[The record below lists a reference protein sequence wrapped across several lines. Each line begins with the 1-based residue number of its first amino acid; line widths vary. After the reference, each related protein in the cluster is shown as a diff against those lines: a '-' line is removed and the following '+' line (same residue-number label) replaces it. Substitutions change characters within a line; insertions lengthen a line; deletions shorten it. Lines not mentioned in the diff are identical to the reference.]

1 MRACSRAHAA
11 AAASLPPRS
20 LTRRAPLT
28 QSAEPPTVVR
38 CDEFEL
44 AWALGA
50 LASGAFH
57 NVVLSPGPG
66 SPHVPADAGAAVA
79 LLRAAPDAPI
89 FGVCLGCQALAV
101 AHGGAVGRAAEPVH
115 GRLSAVRHSGHALFA
130 GIPSGAGYRV
140 VRYHS
145 LVVDAASLPP
155 ALVPLAW
162 AEGGHAAVGL
172 EADGD
177 AGSGGSSGAVSGGST
192 IDTASGSEGGGGGGA
207 PAGALM
213 ALAHATLPHYG
224 VQYHPESVATG
235 YGARLLANFRDLTL
249 ARLGAAPGAAPP
261 PGAAP
266 RRPPALPRA
275 WAPRGGG
282 LAAAHAAAP
291 AGSLGAL
298 ARGALGL
305 FEARVLGA
313 AAGDT
318 DDTFW
323 LDSAS
328 APDRGR
334 FSFMGGRGGPLWRR
348 VRYALPPPGSVPGAP
363 GEVTV
368 ADAAG
373 GVTTETTL
381 FWPWLAAALAGPWR
395 CRVDA
400 ATAAALP
407 FDFWGGLVGYLGY
420 ELKAESGGA
429 AARAAP
435 TSAAAFLLADRLL
448 AVDHADGAVYAVALH
463 AVEGPGAGAARAE
476 AEAWVADAVAAVVA
490 LAESGRAEAAAAVA
504 AAGSGAAALLGAA
517 AAAAAEPATK
527 LPPLQFALREP
538 RPAYERNVRAC
549 LEALRAGTS
558 YELCLTTRLSAPA
571 AGLDAWVLYK
581 HLRRVN
587 PAPYGAWLRLGGG
600 ADLALCCSSP
610 ERFLRGGRGG
620 ALEARPIKGTARR
633 HADPAAD
640 AAAAAALAASE
651 KDRAENLMIVDLLRN
666 DLGRCGV
673 GFEFAQ
679 RVSFSDVSSF
689 SVARHIQNSP
699 THPSSPPAGRV
710 CDPGTVHVP
719 ALMAVESF
727 ATVHQLVST
736 VRGRRRA
743 SAGVADA
750 LRAAFPGGSMT
761 GAPKVRSMA
770 ILDELEGGPRGVYS
784 GALGFIAF
792 NDTFDL
798 NIVIRTAVVAGGE
811 VAIGA
816 GGAVVA
822 QSDPADEFEE
832 MALKASALLRAVGAA
847 GERPPAELAAEG

>member
-1 MRACSRAHAA
+1 
-11 AAASLPPRS
+11 
-20 LTRRAPLT
+20 
-28 QSAEPPTVVR
+28 VR
-38 CDEFEL
+38 CDKFEL

-89 FGVCLGCQALAV
+89 LGVCLGCQALAV

-192 IDTASGSEGGGGGGA
+192 IDTASGSEGSGGA

-235 YGARLLANFRDLTL
+235 YGARLLANFRDMTL

-261 PGAAP
+261 PGATP

-313 AAGDT
+313 AAGDA

-348 VRYALPPPGSVPGAP
+348 IRYALPPPGSAPGAS
-363 GEVTV
+363 GEVTI

-381 FWPWLAAALAGPWR
+381 FWPWLAAELAGPWR

-435 TSAAAFLLADRLL
+435 TPAAAFLLADRLL

-463 AVEGPGAGAARAE
+463 AAEGPGAGAARAE
-476 AEAWVADAVAAVVA
+476 AEAWVADAVAAVAA
-490 LAESGRAEAAAAVA
+490 LAESGRAEGAAAAA
-504 AAGSGAAALLGAA
+504 AAGGCGAPALLDG

-527 LPPLQFALREP
+527 PPPLQFALREP

-549 LEALRAGTS
+549 LEALRAGAS

-571 AGLDAWVLYK
+571 AGLDAWELYK
-581 HLRRVN
+581 HLRRIN

-666 DLGRCGV
+666 DLGACCWVWQRCFV
-673 GFEFAQ
+673 
-679 RVSFSDVSSF
+679 RIVVSF
-689 SVARHIQNSP
+689 SVARQIQNSP
-699 THPSSPPAGRV
+699 TAPPSFQAASATPAPSTSPRSWPSSRSRP
-710 CDPGTVHVP
+710 
-719 ALMAVESF
+719 
-727 ATVHQLVST
+727 ST
-736 VRGRRRA
+736 NSSRPCA
-743 SAGVADA
+743 
-750 LRAAFPGGSMT
+750 
-761 GAPKVRSMA
+761 
-770 ILDELEGGPRGVYS
+770 
-784 GALGFIAF
+784 
-792 NDTFDL
+792 
-798 NIVIRTAVVAGGE
+798 
-811 VAIGA
+811 A
-816 GGAVVA
+816 GGAPPPPSPTRCA
-822 QSDPADEFEE
+822 PPSPA
-832 MALKASALLRAVGAA
+832 AR
-847 GERPPAELAAEG
+847 